1 MMLLCHGLH
10 DRGYDLF
17 RNGTLPV
24 CDMLVPLPFGAE
36 TGENT
41 VAFFS
46 IASFITI
53 FVVGIIWATRPAR
66 KQDSHH

>member
-1 MMLLCHGLH
+1 MLIPCSFKVG
-10 DRGYDLF
+10 
-17 RNGTLPV
+17 
-24 CDMLVPLPFGAE
+24 

-41 VAFFS
+41 LAFYS

-66 KQDSHH
+66 KHNSHD